1 MNAMKNVL
9 AFIILLASLTSAQA
23 QVKNSSYTATTGEKV
38 LQLEIIYPADL
49 KTTWQLFTTD
59 DGLKKWIAPVVH
71 IDYVVG
77 GSITTNY
84 DKNKSLIDPS
94 SIKLPIISYLENQM
108 LTLKVNLNDNF
119 PASCRNSDKNLQEVL
134 QFKEAGP
141 GQTRIISSMI
151 GWGTGPDWDKTYKFF
166 EKGNE
171 WTYLQLLKVASPR

>member
-1 MNAMKNVL
+1 MKKLLIFVT
-9 AFIILLASLTSAQA
+9 LLASAVVASG
-23 QVKNSSYTATTGEKV
+23 QVKNSSYVTTNGEKV
-38 LQLEIIYPADL
+38 LQLEAIYPADL

-59 DGLKKWIAPVVH
+59 EGLRKWIAPVAH
-71 IDYVVG
+71 IDYAVG
-77 GSITTNY
+77 GNITTNY
-84 DKNKSLIDPS
+84 DKNKPLNDPS

-108 LTLKVNLNDNF
+108 IIFKVNLNDNF
-119 PASCRNSDKNLQEVL
+119 PESCRNSDKNLQEVV

-171 WTYLQLLKVASPR
+171 WTYLQLLKVASSR